1 MNYINTLE
9 EGNNIST
16 IYMVKQV
23 NPATTKA
30 GKDYLNVVLQDKTG
44 MLNAKVWE
52 PNDPGIDD
60 FDSLDYVEVTGE
72 ITSFNGALQMN
83 IRRARK
89 VEMTEVNEANYLP
102 CTDKD
107 INQMMDEV
115 VSIIGTIQTD
125 DYKKLLDA
133 FFVEDEKFAAA
144 FKKSSAAKAMHHAF
158 VGGLL
163 EHTLNV
169 AKICDGYCKL
179 YPEINRDLLITSALC
194 HDIGKVVELSP
205 FPKNDYT
212 DAGQLIGHIVIG
224 TEMVK
229 EKASKIEGFSPVR
242 LKELMHC
249 ILSHHGELEYG
260 SPKVPSLVEAM
271 ALSMADNTDARMEMM
286 KEGLEADLDEEGW
299 TLKWNNALDR
309 RIRKTSE

>member
-1 MNYINTLE
+1 M
-9 EGNNIST
+9 
-16 IYMVKQV
+16 
-23 NPATTKA
+23 
-30 GKDYLNVVLQDKTG
+30 
-44 MLNAKVWE
+44 
-52 PNDPGIDD
+52 
-60 FDSLDYVEVTGE
+60 
-72 ITSFNGALQMN
+72 
-83 IRRARK
+83 
-89 VEMTEVNEANYLP
+89 
-102 CTDKD
+102 
-107 INQMMDEV
+107 
-115 VSIIGTIQTD
+115 
-125 DYKKLLDA
+125 
-133 FFVEDEKFAAA
+133 
-144 FKKSSAAKAMHHAF
+144 
-158 VGGLL
+158 
-163 EHTLNV
+163 NV

-205 FPKNDYT
+205 FPQNDYT

-249 ILSHHGELEYG
+249 ILAHHGELEYG
-260 SPKVPSLVEAM
+260 SPKQPSIIEAL
-271 ALSMADNTDARMEMM
+271 ALNMADDTDAKIEMM

>member
-9 EGNNIST
+9 EGNNIQT

-60 FDSLDYVEVTGE
+60 FEALDYVEVTGE

-89 VEMTEVNEANYLP
+89 VEMTEVNEADYLP
-102 CTDKD
+102 CTTKD
-107 INQMMDEV
+107 VEEMMSEV
-115 VSIIGTIQTD
+115 VEIIGTVEND
-125 DYKKLLDA
+125 DYKRLLNSI
-133 FFVEDEKFAAA
+133 FVEDEKFVAA

-169 AKICDGYCKL
+169 VKICENYCQL

-205 FPKNDYT
+205 FPQNDYT
-212 DAGQLIGHIVIG
+212 DAGQMIGHIVIG
-224 TEMVK
+224 TEIVK
-229 EKASKIEGFSPVR
+229 EKASNIEGFSQVKLR
-242 LKELMHC
+242 ELMHC
-249 ILSHHGELEYG
+249 ILAHHGELEYG
-260 SPKVPSLVEAM
+260 SPKQPSIIEAL
-271 ALSMADNTDARMEMM
+271 ALNMADDTDAKIEMM

-309 RIRKTSE
+309 RIRKTSK

>member
-9 EGNNIST
+9 EGNNIQA

-23 NPATTKA
+23 NQATTKA
-30 GKDYLNVVLQDKTG
+30 GKDYLNVTLQDKTG

-52 PNDPGIDD
+52 PNDPAIDD
-60 FDSLDYVEVTGE
+60 FDALDYVEVTGE
-72 ITSFNGALQMN
+72 ITLFNGALQMN

-89 VEMTEVNEANYLP
+89 VEMTEVNEADYLP
-102 CTDKD
+102 CTTKD
-107 INQMMDEV
+107 IDAMMNEV
-115 VSIIGTIQTD
+115 ISIIGTVETD
-125 DYKKLLDA
+125 DYKNLLDA
-133 FFVEDEKFAAA
+133 IFVEDEKFQVA
-144 FKKSSAAKAMHHAF
+144 FKKSSAAKMMHHAF

-169 AKICDGYCKL
+169 AKICDGYCEL
-179 YPEINRDLLITSALC
+179 YPEINRDLLITAALC
-194 HDIGKVVELSP
+194 HDIGKVAELSP
-205 FPKNDYT
+205 FPQNDYT

-229 EKASKIEGFSPVR
+229 EKASTIEGFSPVR

-249 ILSHHGELEYG
+249 ILAHHGELEYG
-260 SPKVPSLVEAM
+260 SPKQPSIIEAL
-271 ALSMADNTDARMEMM
+271 ALNMADDTDAKIEMM
-286 KEGLEADLDEEGW
+286 KEGLEADLNEDGW

-309 RIRKTSE
+309 RIRKTSK